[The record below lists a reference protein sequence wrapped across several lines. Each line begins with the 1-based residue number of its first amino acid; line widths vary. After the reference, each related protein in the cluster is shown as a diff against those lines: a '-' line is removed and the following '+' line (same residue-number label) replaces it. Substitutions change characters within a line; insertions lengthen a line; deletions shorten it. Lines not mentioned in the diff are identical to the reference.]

1 MREESPAAGGRW
13 AMAPRG
19 VPEKGGP
26 GLPVLLR
33 TSGVL
38 GSLCPKESI
47 LIEFIS
53 ESRKLNGQE
62 LSRRRQSLG
71 FMNIAI
77 NYIFKITYQV
87 GLCQTFTCTNSFK
100 YLQSRYYVILKISKL
115 MNWKVNGFYQVTRL
129 VTTGR
134 ACWTL

>member
-1 MREESPAAGGRW
+1 MREESPAAGVRW

-19 VPEKGGP
+19 VPEKGGL

-38 GSLCPKESI
+38 GSLCSKDSI

-53 ESRKLNGQE
+53 ESKKLNGQE
-62 LSRRRQSLG
+62 FSRRRQSLG

-77 NYIFKITYQV
+77 NYIFKITYQA

-100 YLQSRYYVILKISKL
+100 SLQNRYYLILKISKL
-115 MNWKVNGFYQVTRL
+115 MN
-129 VTTGR
+129 
-134 ACWTL
+134 